1 MFFGMTARARRFD
14 RRFRVGVF
22 FVAVAFVA
30 FDATSL
36 VGGFARAISDTVIGA
51 FHVYA
56 AAFFRGIRVVS
67 VLVTG
72 DAFLDDFLTRDFV
85 RVVTGFAP
93 LGVFRL
99 DVRAVIEIFDHTP
112 FRVLPPMRAFFR
124 IA

>member
-51 FHVYA
+51 FHVYT
-56 AAFFRGIRVVS
+56 AAFFRGIRVVC

-72 DAFLDDFLTRDFV
+72 DAFLDDFLTRNFV
-85 RVVTGFAP
+85 RVVTGFAT

-99 DVRAVIEIFDHTP
+99 DVRTVIEIFDHAP
-112 FRVLPPMRAFFR
+112 FRVLPPMRTFFR